1 MKVVAVI
8 SARMASRRF
17 PGKVMAQILGRPVL
31 SLLIERAK
39 RAKTVDEIVVGTTT
53 KSEDDRIAV
62 LAKREGVEVFR
73 GSESDVL
80 GRVLAAAKECQA
92 DVVVRLTGDNPLTDP
107 IYIDKGVKL
116 FSTGKYDYVAND
128 NIELTMPRGM
138 DVEVFST
145 NNLDKISRI
154 TKNPD
159 DREHV
164 TRFFFLHPK
173 IFRLKA
179 FGPPKKDR
187 LPGWHLAV
195 DTEQDLRFVKK
206 IFEELYP
213 KNPNFGYQDILDLL
227 IKSPKLKLTDDRQ
240 PLL

>member
-8 SARMASRRF
+8 SARMASKRF
-17 PGKVMAQILGRPVL
+17 SGKVMAQILGRPIL
-31 SLLIERAK
+31 SLLTERVKMATSLDDI
-39 RAKTVDEIVVGTTT
+39 AVATTINI
-53 KSEDDRIAV
+53 EDDAV
-62 LAKREGVEVFR
+62 VDLAKQESVKVFR
-73 GSESDVL
+73 GSEKDVL
-80 GRVLAAAKECQA
+80 WRVLVAAKECQA

-116 FSTGKYDYVAND
+116 FLTGKYDYVAND

-138 DVEVFST
+138 DVEIFSV
-145 NNLDKISRI
+145 NNLEKISRI

-164 TRFFFLHPK
+164 TRFFFQHPK
-173 IFRLKA
+173 MFRLKA

-187 LPGWHLAV
+187 LSGWHLAV
-195 DTEQDLRFVKK
+195 DTKQDLRFVKK

-227 IKSPKLKLTDDRQ
+227 IKFPKLKLINGRQ